1 MTRPIRG
8 VVFTDLDGTLLDFHT
23 YLPSP
28 AAIALLR
35 DLEEMCIQVIP
46 VSSKTSAEVRPLM
59 AELGLAGPAVAEGG
73 PVIVLEDGSDSV
85 TGPCREDLVTVLHQL
100 QDRGWGVRGMSE
112 MSVEEVM
119 EMTGLGDGAARRAMT
134 RTASEPFVLTD
145 EPSPALTAG
154 VADAI
159 AELGASLARGG
170 RFRHLIGRGVDKGAG
185 VRAVLAMIPTV
196 DRVKTAAIGDA
207 WNDLPM
213 LEEAE
218 LGFLLGNAVKPEAVP
233 PGVTRL
239 ERTGPQGFID
249 AVGRILGTWNAAIP
263 G

>member
-1 MTRPIRG
+1 
-8 VVFTDLDGTLLDFHT
+8 
-23 YLPSP
+23 
-28 AAIALLR
+28 
-35 DLEEMCIQVIP
+35 
-46 VSSKTSAEVRPLM
+46 
-59 AELGLAGPAVAEGG
+59 
-73 PVIVLEDGSDSV
+73 
-85 TGPCREDLVTVLHQL
+85 
-100 QDRGWGVRGMSE
+100 
-112 MSVEEVM
+112 
-119 EMTGLGDGAARRAMT
+119 MT

-145 EPSPALTAG
+145 ERSPAATVG

-213 LEEAE
+213 LEEAD
-218 LGFLLGNAVKPEAVP
+218 LGFLLGNAVNLEAVP

-239 ERTGPQGFID
+239 ERVGPQGFID
-249 AVGRILGTWNAAIP
+249 AVGRILGTWNARSP